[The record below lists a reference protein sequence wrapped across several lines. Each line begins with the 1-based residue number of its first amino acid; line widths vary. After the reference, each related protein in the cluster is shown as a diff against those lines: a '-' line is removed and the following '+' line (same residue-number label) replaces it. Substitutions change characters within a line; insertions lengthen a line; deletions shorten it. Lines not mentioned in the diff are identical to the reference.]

1 MGKAFSRFQTK
12 TAQTDHIPFGAFG
25 VTHAYLAYIREY
37 PRGATL
43 FACLDLFV

>member
-12 TAQTDHIPFGAFG
+12 TAQTDHIPFGAA
-25 VTHAYLAYIREY
+25 HAYLAYIREY